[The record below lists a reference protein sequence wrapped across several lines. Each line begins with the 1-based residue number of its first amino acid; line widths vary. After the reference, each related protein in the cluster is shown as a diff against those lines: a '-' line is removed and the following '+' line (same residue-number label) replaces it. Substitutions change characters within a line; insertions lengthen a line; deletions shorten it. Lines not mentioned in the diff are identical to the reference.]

1 MDDDPPPALLLRI
14 TYEELEPLV
23 SPAPGTPDERL
34 VELLIF
40 APPLLLLAPLTP
52 FLIELFKLLLPWA
65 DAITILVRP
74 SEPLVVVLCDGF

>member
-1 MDDDPPPALLLRI
+1 MFADLRVDDDPPPALLLRI

-52 FLIELFKLLLPWA
+52 FLIELFKSPDLH
-65 DAITILVRP
+65 V
-74 SEPLVVVLCDGF
+74 SLCLSQ